1 MGYFMLPAP
10 RIAPISNGEIGEQN
24 MGSFA
29 EYCSRDSGYPLKNPK
44 VDKSSIFSD
53 YSNYGWQTG
62 FG

>member
-29 EYCSRDSGYPLKNPK
+29 EYCSRDSGNAFIPPK
-44 VDKSSIFSD
+44 D
-53 YSNYGWQTG
+53 G
-62 FG
+62 

>member
-29 EYCSRDSGYPLKNPK
+29 EYCSRDSE
-44 VDKSSIFSD
+44 
-53 YSNYGWQTG
+53 WG
-62 FG
+62 FISAKDG